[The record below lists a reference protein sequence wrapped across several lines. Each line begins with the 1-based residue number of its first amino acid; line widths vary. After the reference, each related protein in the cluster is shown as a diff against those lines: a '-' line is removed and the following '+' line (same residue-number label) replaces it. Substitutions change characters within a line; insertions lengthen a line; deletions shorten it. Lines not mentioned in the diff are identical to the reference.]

1 MATLF
6 GQQIEPD
13 FDILK
18 EERNDAGKR
27 VFWVGFI
34 LLLAYGLFRNLALEV
49 IQAYVATVVF
59 YSLAFY
65 VNWGTQ
71 LRKWW
76 LWKAILA
83 SLPMHAV
90 YLCFLF
96 WSDKA
101 YPQTMTKGI
110 AFAPVLI
117 LGCATETALAN
128 KLIDLFKPRVTPQAG

>member
-13 FDILK
+13 FDIRK
-18 EERNDAGKR
+18 EERKDAGKR
-27 VFWVGFI
+27 ALWVGFI
-34 LLLAYGLFRNLALEV
+34 LLLAYGLFRSLAVEV
-49 IQAYVATVVF
+49 IQAYLATVLF

-83 SLPMHAV
+83 SVPMHAV
-90 YLCFLF
+90 YLYCLF
-96 WSDKA
+96 WFDRA
-101 YPQTMTKGI
+101 HPETMTKPL
-110 AFAPVLI
+110 ACMPVLI
-117 LGCATETALAN
+117 FGCATEIALAN
-128 KLIDLFKPRVTPQAG
+128 KLIDRFKPRVTPQAG